1 MFKDLLKGAF
11 VILFVSIVAKIVS
24 YITEAILASILG
36 SSSIGDA
43 FFMVIGIQYVLYPM
57 LSVGSWKVFL
67 PIYKKI
73 QVADQKVRLNMFSDT
88 IISIF
93 IVLSIITVAVIMCFS
108 SGIVSVIAPGFSND
122 TKTMCSRL
130 LFVSSPMYIFVV
142 IAAIYAAMLQ
152 CHNKFFASQIREVIS
167 HLPTIIV
174 CLFLYKRYGYISLGY
189 GLLLGG
195 AFRLIIELFFVDWKY
210 YFKPRVIIN
219 KDIFAFFKAFPATFI
234 AEGVIQMNMMI
245 DKIMASTLATGAI
258 SVLNYGS
265 RLTNVFSG
273 LVSNSLA
280 TAFYPKMSELIAKK
294 EFSKL
299 SSAVNTL
306 INLYCLIII
315 PISIGCIIFRTEI
328 VSVAFQR
335 GEFDSSSVALTAG
348 TFSCYS
354 SGLFFLASNT
364 IFNNIL
370 YSYGE
375 TKKTMY
381 VSIYNLVINVVVNLM
396 LISTFKANGLAI
408 ATSIAALLTF
418 FIRIYYLRGLV
429 SISLKT
435 IFIRFAIVLLVSAI
449 ICFAAKKV
457 MFCFSVN
464 KYILLSLELAIC
476 FALYLCF
483 LYFSKFS
490 EIVYFADLVKSKFK
504 KRLS

>member
-1 MFKDLLKGAF
+1 MFKELLKGAF
-11 VILFVSIVAKIVS
+11 IILFVSVVAKIIS

-36 SSSIGDA
+36 ASDIGDA
-43 FFMVIGIQYVLYPM
+43 YFMVIGIQYVLYPM
-57 LSVGSWKVFL
+57 LSVGIWKVFL

-88 IISIF
+88 IITIF
-93 IVLSIITVAVIMCFS
+93 IVLSIITVGGIMSFS
-108 SGIVSVIAPGFSND
+108 SRIVSVIAPGFSYD
-122 TKTMCSRL
+122 TKAMCSRL
-130 LFVSSPMYIFVV
+130 LFVSTPMYIFIV

-174 CLFLYKRYGYISLGY
+174 CLFLYKKYGYISLGY

-195 AFRLIIELFFVDWKY
+195 ISRLAIELFFVDWKY
-210 YFKPRVIIN
+210 RFKPRVIIN
-219 KDIFAFFKAFPATFI
+219 KDMFAFFKAFPATFI
-234 AEGVIQMNMMI
+234 AEGVIHLNMMI

-265 RLTNVFSG
+265 RLTNVLSG

-280 TAFYPKMSELIAKK
+280 TAFYPKMSELIARKQ
-294 EFSKL
+294 FDKL

-306 INLYCLIII
+306 IKLYCLIII
-315 PISIGCIIFRTEI
+315 PISIGCIAFRTEI

-335 GEFDSSSVALTAG
+335 GQFDGSSVAMTAG

-381 VSIYNLVINVVVNLM
+381 VSIYNLVINVIANLM
-396 LISTFKANGLAI
+396 LISAFKANGLAI
-408 ATSIAALLTF
+408 ATSIAAFLTF
-418 FIRIYYLRGLV
+418 FIRIYYMRGLV
-429 SISLKT
+429 SINLKT
-435 IFIRFAIVLLVSAI
+435 ISIRFVTILFVSAL
-449 ICFAAKKV
+449 ICFAAKRIV
-457 MFCFSVN
+457 FYFPVN
-464 KYILLSLELAIC
+464 KYILLSLEVVIC
-476 FALYLCF
+476 SALYLCF
-483 LYFSKFS
+483 LFFSKFS
-490 EIVYFADLVKSKFK
+490 EIVFFSDLIKSKLK
-504 KRLS
+504 KRVS

>member
-1 MFKDLLKGAF
+1 MFKELLKGAF
-11 VILFVSIVAKIVS
+11 VILFVSVLAKIVT

-36 SSSIGDA
+36 SSNIADA
-43 FFMVIGIQYVLYPM
+43 YYMVMGIQYVLYPI
-57 LSVGSWKVFL
+57 LSVGIWKVFL

-93 IVLSIITVAVIMCFS
+93 IVLSIITVCGIMCFS
-108 SGIVSVIAPGFSND
+108 STIVSVIAPGFSCD

-130 LFVSSPMYIFVV
+130 LFISSPMYIFIV

-152 CHNKFFASQIREVIS
+152 CHNKFFASQIRQVLS
-167 HLPTIIV
+167 HIPTIIV

-195 AFRLIIELFFVDWKY
+195 MSRLIIELFFVDWKY
-210 YFKPRVIIN
+210 RFKPRIIIN
-219 KDIFAFFKAFPATFI
+219 RDIFAFFKAFPATFI
-234 AEGVIQMNMMI
+234 AEGVIDLNMMI
-245 DKIMASTLATGAI
+245 DKIMASTLATGTI

-273 LVSNSLA
+273 LVSTSLA

-294 EFSKL
+294 EFEKL

-335 GEFDSSSVALTAG
+335 GEFDGSSVIKTAG
-348 TFSCYS
+348 SFSCYA

-381 VSIYNLVINVVVNLM
+381 VSIFNLIINVFMNLV
-396 LISTFKANGLAI
+396 LISTFKANGLAV
-408 ATSIAALLTF
+408 ATSIAAILTF
-418 FIRIYYLRGLV
+418 FIRIFYLRGLV
-429 SISLKT
+429 SITLKT
-435 IFIRFAIVLLVSAI
+435 ISIRFVTVLFVSAL
-449 ICFAAKKV
+449 ICFAAKRI
-457 MFCFSVN
+457 MFYFPVN
-464 KYILLSLELAIC
+464 KYLLLSLELAIC
-476 FALYLCF
+476 SALYLCF
-483 LYFSKFS
+483 LFFSKYS
-490 EIVYFADLVKSKFK
+490 EIVYLSDLIKTKLR